1 MHWTG
6 GLRVLPAR
14 RVGTALL
21 IALVVLLA
29 LAGAGYA
36 AYRLFWDEGLQGVKD
51 AGLGSEVNATAQST
65 LLPNVT
71 PAGGESKPPMMVGI
85 TQVYEG
91 VKVTLDGFH

>member
-1 MHWTG
+1 MKQQQFTDVLENICRKNIPETVNLLPGIEKKMHWTG

-36 AYRLFWDEGLQGVKD
+36 AYRLFWDEGLT
-51 AGLGSEVNATAQST
+51 LGA
-65 LLPNVT
+65 LK
-71 PAGGESKPPMMVGI
+71 G
-85 TQVYEG
+85 
-91 VKVTLDGFH
+91 